1 MTHACMHASDPTNQA
16 ISSPVNSNS
25 NTRGMTSSFIIVPTG
40 ATNGPLPHHTT
51 PIRPGCAHA
60 HHTPTQPPG
69 TNNNNKRDSKEDP
82 IHPVLCL
89 AFLVRTP
96 LPLGWPACL
105 TGCLPAV
112 GPPPGTTPGA
122 ARRAGPSPSL
132 PRPRRG
138 KGGRTERTNIIH
150 SQEEATRTATTPA
163 SPPPS
168 AGTTRPP
175 PPFFRLLTH
184 SPPPPRGAAPRGMD
198 APPTPLDPDRI
209 FRSEC
214 NNNHPGPTPR
224 PHAGWMPPSIP
235 SLPPTHHTDGD
246 SQGLGTPGTTTNPP
260 DIIAGPTRRRS
271 ALPAAA
277 PPAPPTKGPLP
288 PPLGAPPPRT
298 LHIQP
303 SLLPHPPCAPHRES
317 PTTPTP
323 PRRPPPRTARR
334 GRDTHILLD
343 STGTAGLAA
352 PQPQPRARS
361 AWVPLLP
368 A

>member
-1 MTHACMHASDPTNQA
+1 MRRAGRGPREGPALQPHPHLRDTNHPPSRATSLSLSLSLRMTMTHACMHASDPTNQA
-16 ISSPVNSNS
+16 ISSPVKPNS
-25 NTRGMTSSFIIVPTG
+25 NTRGMTSSSFIIVPTG

-69 TNNNNKRDSKEDP
+69 TNNNKRDSKEDP

-105 TGCLPAV
+105 PNWMPACCW
-112 GPPPGTTPGA
+112 PAARDNTPGA

-184 SPPPPRGAAPRGMD
+184 SPPPPRGAAPRGGGGWMHH
-198 APPTPLDPDRI
+198 PPPSTPIASSDP
-209 FRSEC
+209 
-214 NNNHPGPTPR
+214 NVTTTTPGPRHARTPDGC
-224 PHAGWMPPSIP
+224 PHPSPPF
-235 SLPPTHHTDGD
+235 LPP
-246 SQGLGTPGTTTNPP
+246 
-260 DIIAGPTRRRS
+260 ITR
-271 ALPAAA
+271 
-277 PPAPPTKGPLP
+277 
-288 PPLGAPPPRT
+288 
-298 LHIQP
+298 
-303 SLLPHPPCAPHRES
+303 
-317 PTTPTP
+317 
-323 PRRPPPRTARR
+323 
-334 GRDTHILLD
+334 
-343 STGTAGLAA
+343 TGTA
-352 PQPQPRARS
+352 R
-361 AWVPLLP
+361 V
-368 A
+368 